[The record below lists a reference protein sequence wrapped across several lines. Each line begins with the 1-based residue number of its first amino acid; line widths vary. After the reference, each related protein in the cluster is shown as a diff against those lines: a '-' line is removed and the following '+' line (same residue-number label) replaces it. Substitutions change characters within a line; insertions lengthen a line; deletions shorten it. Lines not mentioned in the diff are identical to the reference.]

1 MKKLLVTLIFCVSS
15 GFLIAQDLTVDEIVS
30 KNLKAIGQD
39 KLMTFQTIKETGKMI
54 QGPAEFVMTEIMKKP
69 EFDRLDMEIQGIKI
83 IMSTD
88 GKTGWMINPLSTGTS
103 DPQDLSPDMI
113 KSMMADGMRFPD
125 VNWYNPFL
133 NWKEKGTKI
142 DLIGKEDLN
151 GTPVYNLKFTF
162 SDSVV
167 VNYYMDA
174 SKFVVL
180 KKKSTETVMG
190 QTYELEEIYSDFKVI
205 DGILCPGKN
214 ESLKNGQ
221 VETVSITD
229 KYEFN
234 VPIDESI
241 FKKPVKN

>member
-1 MKKLLVTLIFCVSS
+1 MKKLLIAFICFLASGLI
-15 GFLIAQDLTVDEIVS
+15 IAQDLTVDEIIS

-39 KLMTFQTIKETGKMI
+39 KLMKVQTIKLTGKMT
-54 QGPAEFVMTEIMKKP
+54 QGGMEFLMTEISKSP
-69 EFDRLDMEIQGIKI
+69 EFDQLVMEIQGVKI

-88 GKTGWMINPLSTGTS
+88 GKTGWMINPIATGTS
-103 DPQDLSPDMI
+103 DPQDLPPDMI
-113 KSMMADGMRFPD
+113 KSMMADGMRAPD

-142 DLIGKEDLN
+142 DLIGKEDMN
-151 GTPVYNLKFTF
+151 GTPVFNLKFTF
-162 SDSVV
+162 SDGVV

-180 KKKSTETVMG
+180 KKKSTEKAQG
-190 QTYELEEIYSDFKVI
+190 QTYDQEEIYSDFKDF
-205 DGILCPGKN
+205 DGILCPGKS
-214 ESLKNGQ
+214 ESLINGQ
-221 VETVSITD
+221 VGTVSIIE

-234 VPIDESI
+234 VPVDESF